1 MSLTLAAVY
10 LAAVALFLLLL
21 FSLGF
26 QPRFLTR
33 IAGILL
39 LVAGISGT
47 LLYGYGYWSLCESVP
62 QAVAR
67 TLFSVFCMFLG
78 RNEISAI
85 SAVPLIAKP
94 AVQIALYLTHLLAL
108 YCTASAVVGTIG
120 ARLIRTLNLLL
131 LRRGDLNLVF
141 SVSAETVVFAEK
153 LPQKRTVMIDN
164 GGGNALETRILHLGG
179 LLLSGET
186 ERTGAPEL
194 LKRLGFRSG
203 KRKLNV
209 YCLDDDPSANLRFA
223 RGLLASLEARG
234 VRPEQTALTVILP
247 DESVSGSLQAAQDR
261 YGYGSVL
268 AFEREELLSRLMI
281 HAFPPADTVRFD
293 GSGRASEDFEALIV
307 GFGRTGQAVLRA
319 LVMNGQFC
327 GSRFHATVVARDYE
341 RQAGSFFSR
350 YPDLREQYDIEF
362 IDADA
367 RSVALYERIRQTG
380 PSLNYVALC
389 TGDEKETA
397 EIAVEFADLFERL
410 GIPALILQCGA
421 GSIRKNADARG
432 ATQTVSVYEPDV
444 LCGDSL
450 DAAAM
455 ALNHEYHKNEGG
467 SAREQWMDCD
477 YFSRMSCRASAD
489 FRYALR
495 RSAPSDRMD
504 EFSTETLENLAQ
516 TEHLRWCA
524 FHYAMGYRAMPEE
537 VWQMRAKE
545 YQKQMQAGQTPLRIG
560 KDTER
565 RLHACLIDWKRLDA
579 LSEKENAVTGGKVDY
594 RQLDRDNVRVLLKPA
609 EAKGADQDA

>member
-21 FSLGF
+21 LSLGF

-33 IAGILL
+33 IAGVLL
-39 LVAGISGT
+39 LLAGISGT
-47 LLYGYGYWSLCESVP
+47 LLYGYGYWSLYESVP

-85 SAVPLIAKP
+85 SSVPLIAKP
-94 AVQIALYLTHLLAL
+94 AMQIALYLTHLLAL

-120 ARLIRTLNLLL
+120 ARLIRMLNLLL
-131 LRRGDLNLVF
+131 LRRGDLNLIF
-141 SVSAETVVFAEK
+141 GVSAETVDFAEK
-153 LPQKRTVMIDN
+153 LPRKRTVMVDY
-164 GGGNALETRILHLGG
+164 GGGSALEGRILHLGG
-179 LLLSGET
+179 LLLSGEA

-194 LKRLGFRSG
+194 LKRLGLRAG
-203 KRKLNV
+203 KRRLNV

-223 RGLLASLEARG
+223 RGMLESMQARG

-247 DESVSGSLQAAQDR
+247 DEAVSGSLQAAQGR

-281 HAFPPADTVRFD
+281 RAFPPADTLRFD
-293 GSGRASEDFEALIV
+293 GSGRAAEDFEALIV
-307 GFGRTGQAVLRA
+307 GFGKTGQAVLRA
-319 LVMNGQFC
+319 LTMNGQFC

-350 YPDLREQYDIEF
+350 YPALREQYNIAF

-367 RSVALYERIRQTG
+367 RSVALFERIRQAG
-380 PSLNYVALC
+380 PSLRYVALC

-397 EIAVEFADLFERL
+397 EIAVEFARLFERL
-410 GIPALILQCGA
+410 GIHALILQCGV
-421 GSIRKNADARG
+421 GRIRKNADERG
-432 ATQTVSVYEPDV
+432 AAETVSVYTPDV
-444 LCGDSL
+444 LCGDSP

-455 ALNHEYHKNEGG
+455 ALNHAYHKNENG
-467 SAREQWMDCD
+467 SAREQWAACD
-477 YFSRMSCRASAD
+477 YFSRVSCRASAD
-489 FRYALR
+489 FGDALR
-495 RSAPSDRMD
+495 RAAASDGQ
-504 EFSTETLENLAQ
+504 TELSPQTLENLAK

-524 FHYAMGYRAMPEE
+524 FHYAMGYRPMPEE
-537 VWQMRAKE
+537 VWQARAAE
-545 YQKQMQAGQTPLRIG
+545 YQRQKQAGQTPLRIG
-560 KDTER
+560 KDTGR
-565 RLHACLIDWKRLDA
+565 RLHACLIDWEKLDA
-579 LSEKENAVTGGKVDY
+579 LSEKENAVTGGAVDY
-594 RQLDRDNVRVLLKPA
+594 RQLDRDNVRVLLTLT
-609 EAKGADQDA
+609 EGGA